1 MFNVYL
7 IGNGYV
13 CDYITSL
20 GSKKYKYIGLCRSQK
35 NNCDKN
41 IQVDILKDTSK
52 LKGLI
57 NEDSY
62 VVYLVPPQQSGA
74 IDQVIN
80 NFLKHIQRRERIKK
94 IIYISTSGVYGDKN
108 DKEVDENSSLQ
119 PLTDRAKRRVSAEK
133 QVIESNLNYTILRVP
148 GIYGYGR
155 LPINRIKQRLP
166 LINLDI
172 CRHTNLIHAKD
183 LAKIIVSSIEN
194 KNTINKVINVSDGS
208 AIKSTQYY
216 LHIYDALKK
225 PYPEFID
232 YEAAEK
238 LYDEKR
244 KSFIKESRKL
254 DTSLMNKIFPDII
267 EYKDLREGIKDSLKE
282 E

>member
-1 MFNVYL
+1 MINVYL

-20 GSKKYKYIGLCRSQK
+20 ASRKYKYIGVCRSKK
-35 NNCDKN
+35 NNCQKN
-41 IQVDILKDTSK
+41 IQADISKDTSK
-52 LKGLI
+52 LKELI

-62 VVYLVPPQQSGA
+62 VVYLAPPQQSGTT
-74 IDQVIN
+74 DQVIN
-80 NFLKHIQRRERIKK
+80 NFLKYVQKRERIKK

-108 DKEVDENSSLQ
+108 DREVDENSPLQ
-119 PLTDRAKRRVSAEK
+119 PLTDRAKRRVNAEK
-133 QVIESNLNYTILRVP
+133 QVIESNLSYTILRVP

-155 LPINRIKQRLP
+155 LPLNRIKQKLP

-194 KNTINKVINVSDGS
+194 ENTINKIINVSDGT

-216 LHIYDALKK
+216 LYIYDALKK
-225 PYPEFID
+225 TYPEFID
-232 YEAAEK
+232 YEIAEK
-238 LYDEKR
+238 LYDDKR

-267 EYKDLREGIKDSLKE
+267 EYKDLREGIKHSLKE
-282 E
+282 K

>member
-1 MFNVYL
+1 MINIYL

-20 GSKKYKYIGLCRSQK
+20 GATKYKYIGVCRSRK
-35 NNCDKN
+35 NNCHKN
-41 IQVDILKDTSK
+41 IQADILKDTVV
-52 LKGLI
+52 LEGLI

-62 VVYLVPPQQSGA
+62 VVYLAPPQKDGPA
-74 IDQVIN
+74 DKVIN
-80 NFLKHIQRRERIKK
+80 NFLQHIQRREHIKK
-94 IIYISTSGVYGDKN
+94 IIYISTSGVYGDKD
-108 DKEVDENSSLQ
+108 DKVVDENSSLQ
-119 PLTDRAKRRVSAEK
+119 PLTDRAKRRVNAEK

-194 KNTINKVINVSDGS
+194 KKTINKIINVSDGT

-216 LHIYDALKK
+216 LYIYDALKK
-225 PYPEFID
+225 TYPEFID
-232 YEAAEK
+232 YETAEK

-267 EYKDLREGIKDSLKE
+267 EYKDVREGIKQSLKE
-282 E
+282 V

>member
-1 MFNVYL
+1 MINVYL

-20 GSKKYKYIGLCRSQK
+20 GSTKYKYIGVCRSQK
-35 NNCDKN
+35 NNCHKN
-41 IQVDILKDTSK
+41 IQADILEDTSK

-57 NEDSY
+57 NEGSY
-62 VVYLVPPQQSGA
+62 VVYLVPPQKNGVT
-74 IDQVIN
+74 DQVIN
-80 NFLKHIQRRERIKK
+80 NFLKHIQKRKHIKK

-108 DKEVDENSSLQ
+108 DMEVDENSSLQ
-119 PLTDRAKRRVSAEK
+119 PLTDRAKRRVNAEK
-133 QVIESNLNYTILRVP
+133 QVIESNLHYTILRVP

-155 LPINRIKQRLP
+155 LPIDRINQRLP
-166 LINLDI
+166 LINLKI
-172 CRHTNLIHAKD
+172 CKHTNLIHAKD
-183 LAKIIVSSIEN
+183 LAKIIVSSVEN
-194 KNTINKVINVSDGS
+194 KKTINKIINVSDGT

-216 LHIYDALKK
+216 LYIYDALKK
-225 PYPEFID
+225 TYPEFID
-232 YEAAEK
+232 YEVAEK

-267 EYKDLREGIKDSLKE
+267 EFKDLREGIKQSLKGE
-282 E
+282 